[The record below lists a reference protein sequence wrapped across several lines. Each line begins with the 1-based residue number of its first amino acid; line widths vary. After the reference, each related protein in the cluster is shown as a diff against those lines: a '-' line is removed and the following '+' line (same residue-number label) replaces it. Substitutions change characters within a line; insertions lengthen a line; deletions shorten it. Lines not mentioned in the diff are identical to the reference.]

1 MACGACG
8 SLLFCQAL
16 RLSSKDRRSDGFQS
30 ARKRIALVSFLPSL
44 SSRVWL
50 FFHSSPRATLPARRT
65 PNVVVRG
72 PPTKPSSYTVLNRPS
87 DNDPTADRSLVGV
100 AEVDRERV
108 RSGRSGAVRLNLG
121 GSRIK

>member
-8 SLLFCQAL
+8 SLLFCQAW

-50 FFHSSPRATLPARRT
+50 FCHSSPRATRPARRT
-65 PNVVVRG
+65 RRVLVSGTLR
-72 PPTKPSSYTVLNRPS
+72 KPSSSTVSNRPETS
-87 DNDPTADRSLVGV
+87 KPTADRSPEGLAAHKFSLRSREERRVGK
-100 AEVDRERV
+100 
-108 RSGRSGAVRLNLG
+108 G
-121 GSRIK
+121 GG